1 MGRRRKENRHLPER
15 MYERRGKFYFVQPD
29 TEAWVPLGADVALA
43 LAEYGRIIG
52 AAWHGRTLGDTL
64 TRYKTTVTAVLL
76 SKDRRDAEI
85 RTLDRFNRVFG
96 KMLPDS
102 VTSQHLYKFIED
114 RIDERPEFIEKKI
127 PAPAGAEKDIRLL
140 AKVYIKAIKWGTA
153 TVNPALNIEFD
164 KRPKNDRDVTQEEY
178 DAVYSLA
185 TERMQIAMDLASNI
199 GQRRADILRIRP
211 KQDFT
216 DEGIML
222 RQGKSGGKTLLLIKW
237 TPGLRA
243 TVARA
248 LALSPQL
255 PREYLLRTRT
265 GQGYTPSG
273 FGANWQR
280 LMKRAT
286 SPGQKGAPPVLST
299 WFKFHDFR
307 AKAATEKAEQGTEEE
322 AQQLLGHKDVK
333 TTRGYIRR
341 VKPKRVT
348 PVR

>member
-1 MGRRRKENRHLPER
+1 MGRRRKKDRHLPER
-15 MYERRGKFYFVQPD
+15 MYERRGKFYFVRPE
-29 TEAWVPLGADVALA
+29 TEEWIPLGADVALA
-43 LAEYGRIIG
+43 LAEYGRIVG
-52 AAWHGRTLGDTL
+52 AAWSGRTLADTL
-64 TRYKTTVTAVLL
+64 ARYKTTVTALFH
-76 SKDRRDAEI
+76 SKSRRESEM
-85 RTLDRFNRVFG
+85 RTLDRFSRVFG

-102 VTSQHLYKFIED
+102 VTSQHLYQFIEE
-114 RIDERPEFIEKKI
+114 RIDERAEFIDQKI
-127 PAPAGAEKDIRLL
+127 PAPAGAEKDVRLL
-140 AKVYIKAIKWGTA
+140 AKVYVKAIKWGTA
-153 TVNPALNIEFD
+153 SANPALNIEFD
-164 KRPKNDRDVTQEEY
+164 KRPKNTRDVTQEEY
-178 DAVYSLA
+178 DAVYALA

-211 KQDFT
+211 KHDFT
-216 DEGIML
+216 DEGIVL
-222 RQGKSGGKTLLLIKW
+222 RQGKSGGTTVLLINW

-248 LALSPQL
+248 LALSPQV
-255 PREYLLRTRT
+255 PREFLLRTRS
-265 GQGYTPSG
+265 GRGYTPSG

-286 SPGQKGAPPVLST
+286 SPGRNGKPPVLSE

-307 AKAATEKAEQGTEEE
+307 AKAATEKAEQGTEAD
-322 AQQLLGHKDVK
+322 AQELLGHKDVK